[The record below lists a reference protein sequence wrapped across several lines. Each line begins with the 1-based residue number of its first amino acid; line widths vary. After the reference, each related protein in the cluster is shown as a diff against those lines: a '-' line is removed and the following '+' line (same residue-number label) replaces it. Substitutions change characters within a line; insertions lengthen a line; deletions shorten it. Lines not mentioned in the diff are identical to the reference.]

1 MVTKAYYTERPD
13 SIKYMSLPSADTA
26 DLWMR
31 KNITEVTDPETGAKS
46 YEADEAYMRTNATK
60 AEITAGFDAWFETAS
75 AWEPPVPEK
84 KPDTQEGR
92 ITALE
97 AAVEKLKQ
105 GTGTPADVSKIEQ
118 AVAELKVENRTLANE
133 LCAAKIVLGV
143 E

>member
-31 KNITEVTDPETGAKS
+31 KNIAEVTDPETGAKS
-46 YEADEAYMRTNATK
+46 YEADEAYMRTNAAK
-60 AEITAGFDAWFETAS
+60 AEITADFDAWFETAS

-84 KPDTQEGR
+84 KPDTQEGC

-97 AAVEKLKQ
+97 GEVDSLKAKNALLEEELQ
-105 GTGTPADVSKIEQ
+105 ATKI
-118 AVAELKVENRTLANE
+118 
-133 LCAAKIVLGV
+133 ILGV